1 VTHWLNSTALRL
13 LGEDPSWAELAVAG
27 PLLTGRFR
35 EVLAESGVPVVELTG
50 DRAARLR
57 TAAAVDALLA
67 RGWRLAD
74 PIQPRDNLCI

>member
-1 VTHWLNSTALRL
+1 M
-13 LGEDPSWAELAVAG
+13 
-27 PLLTGRFR
+27 TGRFR

-57 TAAAVDALLA
+57 TAAAAVDALLA
-67 RGWRLAD
+67 RGWRLAA